1 MNLGKNNIYNRTP
14 LRVKFMNLF
23 TIYLLI
29 GCGWMFLLQLINDK
43 FVIEEYRL
51 ELGVVEILIG
61 MFIWPISFLMFVK
74 SLFKRE
80 Q

>member
-1 MNLGKNNIYNRTP
+1 
-14 LRVKFMNLF
+14 MNLF

-51 ELGVVEILIG
+51 KLGVVEVLIG